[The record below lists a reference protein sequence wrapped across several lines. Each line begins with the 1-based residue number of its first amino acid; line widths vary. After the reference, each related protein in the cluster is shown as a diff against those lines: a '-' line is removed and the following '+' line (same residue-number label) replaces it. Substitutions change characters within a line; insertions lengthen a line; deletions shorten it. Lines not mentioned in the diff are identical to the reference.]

1 MAVMKRKRRTVRKKP
16 ERQRRHRLL
25 IEAKKLNPNEERAL
39 AEEGMTGEEASPL
52 REDLLGSALAA
63 CGKHTDPE
71 GASRIAEEHDR
82 HLAQAYRLAV
92 GSRDD

>member
-52 REDLLGSALAA
+52 REDLVRSALAI
-63 CGKHTDPE
+63 CGKYTDPE
-71 GASRIAEEHDR
+71 DPSRVAVEHDR
-82 HLAQAYRLAV
+82 HLPEAYC
-92 GSRDD
+92 S